1 MRSPHEIEGN
11 AGSGDAERGWH
22 GEIAF
27 REVVESAPDAMVIVD
42 ASGTIVLVN
51 SQAETMFGYS
61 RADMTGQPLEM
72 LVPGRL
78 RELHRAHRASYFGNP
93 RLRPMG
99 AALDLLGLRK
109 DGSEF
114 PLEISLNVLES
125 GSGGLVLCAIRDITD
140 RKRSQEALRE
150 SEAKL
155 RGLYELSPLGIALTD
170 MSGRFV
176 EFNAAFQNICGYTAE
191 ELSSLDYWVLTP
203 EKYKEDELRQLE
215 MLRATGR
222 YGPYEKEYI
231 NKAGNAVPVR
241 LNGMLIPGERGQYHI
256 WSIVEDISD
265 QKRTEVDLRIAATA
279 FEAQFGI
286 LVTDANNVILRANQ
300 AYVRS
305 TGYSADELVGHTP
318 WLLKSGRHDAAF
330 YDAMWAT
337 IHRTGAWQGE
347 VWDRRKN
354 GEVFPKWVTISAV
367 KDSSGTVTHYVST
380 QIDISESKAAEL
392 EIRNLAF
399 YDPLTNLPNRR
410 LLFDRLHQAIAN
422 GQRTGRCTAV
432 LLIDLDNFKTLN
444 DSLGHQQ
451 GDLLLQQV
459 ANRIVG
465 CIREADTVAR
475 LGGDEFVVLLE
486 NLSDSIGDA
495 APEAEAVGEKILA
508 TLNRSYMLGNYE
520 YRSTASVGLTL
531 SCRQPGEVDELLK
544 QADLAMYQAKGAGRN
559 TLRFFD
565 PAMQAAVAARVGLE
579 ADLHRAIRD
588 EQFVLHFQPQVNRD
602 GAVTGAE
609 VLVRWQHPTRGLI
622 APGQFIPLAE
632 ETRLIL
638 PLGQWVLETA
648 CAQLVAWAGHG
659 DTAHLTLSVNVS
671 VQQLK
676 QSDFVQRVQSTL
688 HRTGANPRRLKLE
701 LTESLLM
708 GDEEDTIAKMM
719 ALGAIGV
726 GFALDDFGTGYACL
740 AYLKRLPLER
750 LKIDR
755 SFVEDVLSEPNDAA
769 IARTIVTLAQS
780 LGLSVIAEGVET
792 EEQRRFLERNGC
804 HEYQG
809 YLFGRPEPIG
819 VFERQLARPTVG
831 R

>member
-1 MRSPHEIEGN
+1 
-11 AGSGDAERGWH
+11 
-22 GEIAF
+22 
-27 REVVESAPDAMVIVD
+27 
-42 ASGTIVLVN
+42 
-51 SQAETMFGYS
+51 
-61 RADMTGQPLEM
+61 
-72 LVPGRL
+72 
-78 RELHRAHRASYFGNP
+78 
-93 RLRPMG
+93 
-99 AALDLLGLRK
+99 
-109 DGSEF
+109 
-114 PLEISLNVLES
+114 
-125 GSGGLVLCAIRDITD
+125 
-140 RKRSQEALRE
+140 
-150 SEAKL
+150 
-155 RGLYELSPLGIALTD
+155 
-170 MSGRFV
+170 
-176 EFNAAFQNICGYTAE
+176 
-191 ELSSLDYWVLTP
+191 
-203 EKYKEDELRQLE
+203 
-215 MLRATGR
+215 
-222 YGPYEKEYI
+222 
-231 NKAGNAVPVR
+231 
-241 LNGMLIPGERGQYHI
+241 
-256 WSIVEDISD
+256 
-265 QKRTEVDLRIAATA
+265 
-279 FEAQFGI
+279 
-286 LVTDANNVILRANQ
+286 
-300 AYVRS
+300 
-305 TGYSADELVGHTP
+305 
-318 WLLKSGRHDAAF
+318 
-330 YDAMWAT
+330 
-337 IHRTGAWQGE
+337 
-347 VWDRRKN
+347 
-354 GEVFPKWVTISAV
+354 
-367 KDSSGTVTHYVST
+367 
-380 QIDISESKAAEL
+380 
-392 EIRNLAF
+392 
-399 YDPLTNLPNRR
+399 
-410 LLFDRLHQAIAN
+410 
-422 GQRTGRCTAV
+422 
-432 LLIDLDNFKTLN
+432 
-444 DSLGHQQ
+444 
-451 GDLLLQQV
+451 
-459 ANRIVG
+459 
-465 CIREADTVAR
+465 
-475 LGGDEFVVLLE
+475 
-486 NLSDSIGDA
+486 
-495 APEAEAVGEKILA
+495 
-508 TLNRSYMLGNYE
+508 
-520 YRSTASVGLTL
+520 
-531 SCRQPGEVDELLK
+531 
-544 QADLAMYQAKGAGRN
+544 MYQAKGAGRN